1 MDKYAVFGNPIA
13 HSKSPDI
20 HMHFAKQTQQ
30 DISYTRILGD
40 DIEFEN
46 QVKDFFKQGGHGLNV
61 TSPFKDRAYAMCDVL
76 SQRAQKAG
84 AVNTL
89 MMGKNGDLF
98 GDTTDG
104 VGMVRDIVEFHG
116 KAIKGKRVLIVGA
129 GGAVQ
134 GILDNVLA
142 EQPKSVTIANRTV
155 EKAQALATKFGCLAS
170 SFESLEGA
178 FDIIING
185 TSASRS
191 SSMPPLKDELA
202 GENTWC
208 YDMTYGKGT
217 TVFLQ
222 WAIDHGASG
231 VDGLGMLVGQ
241 AAESFY
247 IWRQVRPD
255 MASLVASMRQEM
267 ETAN

>member
-1 MDKYAVFGNPIA
+1 MDQYAVFGNPIA

-20 HMHFAKQTQQ
+20 HMHFAQETRQ
-30 DISYTRILGD
+30 DIHYTRILGD

-46 QVKDFFKQGGHGLNV
+46 QVRAFFEKGGKGLNV

-76 SQRAQKAG
+76 SARAKKAG

-89 MMGKNGDLF
+89 MIGKNGELF

-104 VGMVRDIVEFHG
+104 VGMIRDIVEVHG
-116 KAIKGKRVLIVGA
+116 QSLTGKRILVIGA

-134 GILDNVLA
+134 GVLENILA
-142 EQPKSVTIANRTV
+142 EQPESVTIANRTV
-155 EKAQALATKFGCLAS
+155 EKAQALAEKFACLAS
-170 SFESLEGA
+170 SFEALEGT

-191 SSMPPLKDELA
+191 SSLPPLKDELVSTH
-202 GENTWC
+202 TWC
-208 YDMTYGKGT
+208 YDMTYGKGV

-222 WAIDHGASG
+222 WAFERGAKG
-231 VDGLGMLVGQ
+231 VDGLGMLIGQ

-255 MASLVASMRQEM
+255 TTVLIEQMRQQIEG
-267 ETAN
+267 

>member
-1 MDKYAVFGNPIA
+1 MDQYAVFGNPIA

-20 HMHFAKQTQQ
+20 HLHFAEQTQQ
-30 DISYTRILGD
+30 NITYIRILGD
-40 DIEFEN
+40 DVQFEN
-46 QVKDFFKQGGHGLNV
+46 QVHAFFQQGGHGLNV
-61 TSPFKDRAYAMCDVL
+61 TAPFKERAFAMCDVL
-76 SQRAQKAG
+76 SSRAQKAG

-89 MMGKNGDLF
+89 LMGKNGDLF

-104 VGMVRDIVEFHG
+104 VGMVRDIIETHQQSL
-116 KAIKGKRVLIVGA
+116 KDKRILIIGA

-142 EQPKSVTIANRTV
+142 EQPSSVTITNRTV
-155 EKAQALATKFGCLAS
+155 EKAQALAEKFGCFSS
-170 SFESLEGA
+170 SFGALEGA
-178 FDIIING
+178 FDLIING

-191 SSMPPLKDELA
+191 SSLPPLKDELA
-202 GENTWC
+202 NEHTWC

-222 WAIDHGASG
+222 WAIDHGATG
-231 VDGLGMLVGQ
+231 ADGLGMLVGQ

-255 MASLVASMRQEM
+255 MTSLLNKMRAEL
-267 ETAN
+267 EC

>member
-1 MDKYAVFGNPIA
+1 MDQYAVFGNPIA

-20 HMHFAKQTQQ
+20 HMHFAKETQQ
-30 DISYTRILGD
+30 SINYTRILGD

-46 QVKDFFKQGGHGLNV
+46 QVKDFFAKDGKGLNV
-61 TSPFKDRAYAMCDVL
+61 TSPFKDRAFAMCDIL

-104 VGMVRDIVEFHG
+104 IGLVRDITDTH
-116 KAIKGKRVLIVGA
+116 KQSIKDKRVLIIGA

-134 GILDNVLA
+134 GILDNIIA
-142 EQPKSVTIANRTV
+142 EQPRSVTIANRTV
-155 EKAQALATKFGCLAS
+155 EKAQALAEKFDCLAS
-170 SFESLEGA
+170 SFEGLEGS
-178 FDIIING
+178 FDLIING

-191 SSMPPLKDELA
+191 SSLPPLKDELA
-202 GENTWC
+202 NEKTWC

-222 WAIDHGASG
+222 WAQDHGATG
-231 VDGLGMLVGQ
+231 ADGLGMLVGQ

-247 IWRQVRPD
+247 IWRQVRLD
-255 MASLVASMRQEM
+255 MASLLSIMRQQLES
-267 ETAN
+267 

>member
-1 MDKYAVFGNPIA
+1 MDQYAVFGNPIA

-20 HMHFAKQTQQ
+20 HMHFAEETKQN
-30 DISYTRILGD
+30 ISYSRILGD

-46 QVKDFFKQGGHGLNV
+46 QVRDFFANGGKGLNV
-61 TSPFKDRAYAMCDVL
+61 TAPFKDRAFAMCDML
-76 SQRAQKAG
+76 SQRAKKAG

-89 MMGKNGDLF
+89 LMGKNGDLF

-104 VGMVRDIVEFHG
+104 VGMVRDIIDNHKQVL
-116 KAIKGKRVLIVGA
+116 KDKRILIIGA

-142 EQPKSVTIANRTV
+142 ENPKSVTIANRTV
-155 EKAQALATKFGCLAS
+155 EKAQALAEKFDCFGS
-170 SFESLEGA
+170 SFEDLEGA
-178 FDIIING
+178 FDLIING

-191 SSMPPLKDELA
+191 SSLPPLKDELA
-202 GENTWC
+202 NENTWC

-222 WAIDHGASG
+222 WATDHGATG
-231 VDGLGMLVGQ
+231 ADGLGMLIGQ

-255 MASLVASMRQEM
+255 MTRLLNTMRTEL
-267 ETAN
+267 EA

>member
-1 MDKYAVFGNPIA
+1 MDQYAVFGNPIA

-20 HMHFAKQTQQ
+20 HMHFAKETQQ
-30 DISYTRILGD
+30 DINYTRILGD

-46 QVKDFFKQGGHGLNV
+46 QVRAFFEKGGKGLNV
-61 TSPFKDRAYAMCDVL
+61 TSPFKDRAFAMCDVL

-89 MMGKNGDLF
+89 MIGKNGELF

-104 VGMVRDIVEFHG
+104 VGMVRDIIETHQQSL
-116 KAIKGKRVLIVGA
+116 KDKRILIIGA

-142 EQPKSVTIANRTV
+142 ENPKSVTIANRTV
-155 EKAQALATKFGCLAS
+155 EKAQVLAEKFGCLAS
-170 SFESLEGA
+170 SFEALEGA
-178 FDIIING
+178 FDLIING

-191 SSMPPLKDELA
+191 SSLPPLKDELA
-202 GENTWC
+202 NENTWC

-222 WAIDHGASG
+222 WAIDHGATG
-231 VDGLGMLVGQ
+231 ADGLGMLVGQ

-255 MASLVASMRQEM
+255 MASLLNAMRQQLE
-267 ETAN
+267 ES

>member
-20 HMHFAKQTQQ
+20 HMHFAKETQQ
-30 DISYTRILGD
+30 DISYSRILGD
-40 DIEFEN
+40 DVEFEN
-46 QVKDFFKQGGHGLNV
+46 QVRDFFAKSGKGLNV

-89 MMGKNGDLF
+89 LMGENGDLF

-104 VGMVRDIVEFHG
+104 VGMVRDIIDNHQQTL
-116 KAIKGKRVLIVGA
+116 KDKRILIIGA

-134 GILDNVLA
+134 GVLDNVLA
-142 EQPKSVTIANRTV
+142 ENPKSVTIANRTV
-155 EKAQALATKFGCLAS
+155 EKAQALAEKFGCLAS
-170 SFESLEGA
+170 SFEGLEGM
-178 FDIIING
+178 FDLIING

-191 SSMPPLKDELA
+191 SSLPPLKDELA
-202 GENTWC
+202 NKQTWC

-222 WAIDHGASG
+222 WAIDHGATG
-231 VDGLGMLVGQ
+231 ADGLGMLVGQ

-255 MASLVASMRQEM
+255 MTSLLNAMRTQLES
-267 ETAN
+267 

>member
-1 MDKYAVFGNPIA
+1 MDQYAVFGNPIA

-20 HMHFAKQTQQ
+20 HMHFAKETQQ
-30 DISYTRILGD
+30 GINYMRILGD
-40 DIEFEN
+40 DVEFEN
-46 QVKDFFKQGGHGLNV
+46 QVRAFFEKDGKGLNV
-61 TSPFKDRAYAMCDVL
+61 TSPFKDRAFAMCDVL
-76 SQRAQKAG
+76 SSRAKKAG

-89 MMGKNGDLF
+89 MMGKNGELF

-104 VGMVRDIVEFHG
+104 VGMVRDIVETHQQSL
-116 KAIKGKRVLIVGA
+116 KGKRILIIGA

-142 EQPKSVTIANRTV
+142 ENPSSVTIANRTV
-155 EKAQALATKFGCLAS
+155 EKAQVLAEKFGCLAS
-170 SFESLEGA
+170 SFEALEGA
-178 FDIIING
+178 FDLIING

-191 SSMPPLKDELA
+191 SSLPPLKDELA
-202 GENTWC
+202 NERTWC

-222 WAIDHGASG
+222 WAIDHGATG
-231 VDGLGMLVGQ
+231 ADGLGMLVGQ

-255 MASLVASMRQEM
+255 MASLLNAMRQQLE
-267 ETAN
+267 ES